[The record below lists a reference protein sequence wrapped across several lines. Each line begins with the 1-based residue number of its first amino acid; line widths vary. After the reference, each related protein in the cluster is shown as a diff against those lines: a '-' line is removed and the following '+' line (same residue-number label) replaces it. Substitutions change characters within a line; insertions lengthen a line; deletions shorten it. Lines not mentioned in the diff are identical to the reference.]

1 MNTNK
6 RLNDILNKF
15 PKKTELE
22 NHKINLSKISD
33 VEEFLSVGFAM
44 QEFIEEALEIA
55 QENLTKARD
64 ITKFDMK
71 DAYINADG
79 VLAEIKEELDELG
92 VDSPKYKQLVKESQ
106 DLKDLVNK
114 MEDAIRSTR

>member
-1 MNTNK
+1 MNTK
-6 RLNDILNKF
+6 KQLNNILNKF